1 MKAFPLGAMI
11 RFLNLNGG
19 SLITFSPFIYFKM
32 KSLTHIKF
40 LCVLFIL
47 FACSPVV
54 KNPTPLNHQATQ
66 ASLNSEKEYRIQ
78 VGDELDIKFFY
89 NPELNEKVTVRPD
102 GRISLQLVHEVM
114 VTGLTPWELTQLLK
128 QKYAPEL
135 KKPEIAVIVRSFG
148 AHKIYVDG
156 EVNKS
161 GMFPLIGYMTV
172 LQAISQAGGVKDT
185 ARTTEVVILRRGPD
199 NKGIAFQVN
208 AQKVIDGTDM
218 GQDIAL
224 KPFDIVYV
232 PRSSIANV
240 NVWVDQYIRKNL
252 PIYLSFGYF
261 YP

>member
-1 MKAFPLGAMI
+1 
-11 RFLNLNGG
+11 
-19 SLITFSPFIYFKM
+19 M

-40 LCVLFIL
+40 LYVLFIL
-47 FACSPVV
+47 FACGPVV

-66 ASLNSEKEYRIQ
+66 ASFISEKEYRIQ

-102 GRISLQLVHEVM
+102 GRISLQLVHDVM
-114 VTGLTPWELTQLLK
+114 VAGLTPSESTKLLT

-172 LQAISQAGGVKDT
+172 LQAISQAGGMKDT
-185 ARTTEVVILRRGPD
+185 ARKGEVLIIRRGEG
-199 NKGIAFQVN
+199 NKPLVSSVN
-208 AQKVIDGTDM
+208 LNKVVDGTDIL
-218 GQDIAL
+218 QDIPL

-240 NVWVDQYIRKNL
+240 NVWVDQYIRKNI
-252 PIYLSFGYF
+252 PIDFSTGFGYSF
-261 YP
+261 